1 MDDETIQLARSAEDA
16 LKSVPPVLEFTSV
29 GIGASHKFIATNQNP
44 KVLMALDNIIQSPVV
59 STGKTTTLMQ
69 RVFTTDDLIT
79 VSDPSDFTGGD
90 LLKIDNEIVK
100 IEGIGIGA
108 TNILRVRR
116 SWLGTP
122 LSGFSTGSLVTK
134 IVGNYNIVDNV
145 LNFADAPFGNAAIT
159 TTTSGDAQSSF
170 QGRVFTRSGFPATS
184 NETYYKNV
192 VIDDISEQFDGV
204 KNNFTIKSQNA
215 NITGIANE
223 GILALVNDIF
233 QTVGNENNYELI
245 ESSGITT
252 VSFVGTARDISK
264 DVGIS
269 TLPRGGMILSVGST
283 TGFGYQPLIGAGGTA
298 NVSGLGTITSV
309 SIGNSGSG
317 YRVGVQTVNVSVAT
331 SSLDS
336 GNFVSIGTAVIN
348 NTGNIVSIAIT
359 NPGVGY
365 TQTNPPFVVID
376 EPLSYSGIALTYSLL
391 FIWNW

>member
-1 MDDETIQLARSAEDA
+1 M
-16 LKSVPPVLEFTSV
+16 
-29 GIGASHKFIATNQNP
+29 
-44 KVLMALDNIIQSPVV
+44 
-59 STGKTTTLMQ
+59 
-69 RVFTTDDLIT
+69 
-79 VSDPSDFTGGD
+79 
-90 LLKIDNEIVK
+90 
-100 IEGIGIGA
+100 
-108 TNILRVRR
+108 
-116 SWLGTP
+116 
-122 LSGFSTGSLVTK
+122 VTK

-192 VIDDISEQFDGV
+192 IIDDISEQFDGV

-391 FIWNW
+391 LIWNW